1 MNCPNCGKE
10 NENGSLFCN
19 QCGNK
24 FLLEEKEE
32 ILEKEDVIEKNLNK
46 SPKKIVS
53 KKAVAVVIISLI
65 IISALGII
73 GGITYKNGAILKF
86 KSQIKNNNKS
96 EAIKVFSNKIKGHP
110 DKENKAK
117 IILQDEA
124 TKNKELFKAEKISYE
139 DAQKKVDIIKSI
151 DNLSDKINISVIDI
165 TNIHNSR
172 EAFKKAEEFVKQ
184 GDIVS
189 SIKEYNK
196 VLKDDKNYSKAQ
208 DEIKKNTEQYRKEVL
223 KKSQECEENQKYDEA
238 IQILAEAIEIIPEN
252 SELIA
257 KSEDY
262 KKIKEEKLITE
273 LQSNQELSIIDC
285 MVIPDYFEVNDEARV
300 IVKNNTDKVVKKF
313 TIGILMYDENGYP
326 IKSGVLAGGSH
337 LFNGKSDSANIQA
350 GQTFGYDRAWN
361 IYTDYGTVKQIIACV
376 KTVEYYDG
384 SKWSNDY
391 YTYWEKEHLKNPL
404 K

>member
-238 IQILAEAIEIIPEN
+238 I
-252 SELIA
+252 
-257 KSEDY
+257 
-262 KKIKEEKLITE
+262 
-273 LQSNQELSIIDC
+273 
-285 MVIPDYFEVNDEARV
+285 
-300 IVKNNTDKVVKKF
+300 
-313 TIGILMYDENGYP
+313 
-326 IKSGVLAGGSH
+326 
-337 LFNGKSDSANIQA
+337 
-350 GQTFGYDRAWN
+350 
-361 IYTDYGTVKQIIACV
+361 
-376 KTVEYYDG
+376 
-384 SKWSNDY
+384 
-391 YTYWEKEHLKNPL
+391 
-404 K
+404 